1 MIKLSDK
8 RKSYWA
14 SSEIVGELN
23 GYFNNNEVI
32 DISGVTMTKDIS
44 IMIFNYAKK
53 NGYDKVVGTDIFEDL
68 ENRPLKSDYGNINF
82 GEDFRKNL
90 YYIESALR
98 NGGTQIVLSLTNDS
112 RKDTLICIGLLLLM
126 CKYSKS
132 QISLSNT
139 DINSIVSYVRP
150 LVLNVLNEVKCDK
163 YLTTKF
169 GPHYI
174 DSDDGTSVPFWFF
187 GLEDDKSEYASQ
199 FIKYFNRL
207 KEIYISLQNE
217 IDKVYPKM
225 YVSDI
230 ILERS

>member
-1 MIKLSDK
+1 MVKLSDK

-14 SSEIVGELN
+14 SEEILGELH

-32 DISGVTMTKDIS
+32 DISDVVMTKDIS
-44 IMIFNYAKK
+44 IMLMNYAKN
-53 NGYDKVVGTDIFEDL
+53 NGYDKVVGTDIFEDM
-68 ENRPLKSDYGNINF
+68 NSRDLKSDYGIINF

-90 YYIESALR
+90 FYIESAFK
-98 NGGTQIVLSLTNDS
+98 NGGTQVVLTLTGNTS
-112 RKDTLICIGLLLLM
+112 KDTLICLGLLLTM
-126 CKYSKS
+126 CKYSKAKVS
-132 QISLSNT
+132 MSNT
-139 DINSIVSYVRP
+139 DIDNIIRYVRP
-150 LVLNVLNEVKCDK
+150 LVLKVINESKCDK
-163 YLTTKF
+163 YLTTRF

-174 DSDDGTSVPFWFF
+174 ESDDGNSVPFWFF
-187 GLEDDKSEYASQ
+187 GLEDDKSEYSEQ

-207 KEIYISLQNE
+207 KELYINLQSE